1 MNLNQLIERVKNIL
15 LNPKPTWE
23 TIKGE
28 TIPVAQIFKDYLVPL
43 AAIPAVA
50 MFIRGSLFGVGYGFG
65 RFRQPIVSGLLG
77 AVLSYVLTLV
87 GIFIAGKV
95 IDALAPT
102 FGATKNDLNAFKVAA
117 YAWTP
122 ALIAGVLS
130 ILPLLGILGLL
141 AGLYGIYLL
150 YLGLLTLMACPAEK
164 AIGYTVVCVVVMIV
178 IYALIGLCVGMVTGG
193 FHHGFA
199 GGPDMQ
205 P

>member
-1 MNLNQLIERVKNIL
+1 MNLNQLIERVRNIL

-28 TIPVAQIFKDYLVPL
+28 TMPVAQIFKDYLVPL

-50 MFIRGSLFGVGYGFG
+50 MFIRGSLFGFSYGFG

-117 YAWTP
+117 
-122 ALIAGVLS
+122 
-130 ILPLLGILGLL
+130 
-141 AGLYGIYLL
+141 
-150 YLGLLTLMACPAEK
+150 
-164 AIGYTVVCVVVMIV
+164 
-178 IYALIGLCVGMVTGG
+178 
-193 FHHGFA
+193 
-199 GGPDMQ
+199 
-205 P
+205 